1 MAIKTDYRGLIKTQN
16 VVLLRNGTKGVIISK
31 KIIDYNTGDY
41 IVSNL
46 NNYNEYLESP
56 SNMEFDIVKMFDING
71 NVLFDVNEVES
82 YCIDIKT
89 KFPSEDTLTKKEV
102 LDKIIKILLSHDESL
117 YEIYISKEK

>member
-71 NVLFDVNEVES
+71 NVLFDVNKVES
-82 YCIDIKT
+82 YCINIKT

>member
-1 MAIKTDYRGLIKTQN
+1 MAIKTDYRSLIKTQN
-16 VVLLRNGTKGVIISK
+16 VVLLRNGAKGVIISK

-71 NVLFDVNEVES
+71 NVLFDVNKVES
-82 YCIDIKT
+82 YCINIKT

>member
-1 MAIKTDYRGLIKTQN
+1 MAIKTDYRSLIKTQN
-16 VVLLRNGTKGVIISK
+16 VVLLRNGAKGVIISK

-46 NNYNEYLESP
+46 NSYNEYLES
-56 SNMEFDIVKMFDING
+56 SSGMEFDIVKMFDING
-71 NVLFDVNEVES
+71 NVLFDVDKVES
-82 YCIDIKT
+82 YCVNIKT
-89 KFPSEDTLTKKEV
+89 KFPSEDTLTKKEI

>member
-1 MAIKTDYRGLIKTQN
+1 MAIKTDYRSLIKTQN

-46 NNYNEYLESP
+46 NSYNEYLES
-56 SNMEFDIVKMFDING
+56 SSGMEFDIVKMFDING
-71 NVLFDVNEVES
+71 NVLFDVDKVES
-82 YCIDIKT
+82 YCINIKT